1 MVLIINELVLMYH
14 NSRRNLCRQ
23 KKRDLTRG
31 ENHGDIGLAMVG
43 ISPMLRAEQGESL
56 KRKSLVNRKSGTS
69 DRALPLDGIHARSG
83 QGNRGVSRDIVDKY
97 LSEGKIPGFGL
108 GNGWRLPATA
118 IARHRKQQSRFGE
131 NQMRANLQAGRQG

>member
-1 MVLIINELVLMYH
+1 
-14 NSRRNLCRQ
+14 
-23 KKRDLTRG
+23 
-31 ENHGDIGLAMVG
+31 MVG

-69 DRALPLDGIHARSG
+69 DRALPLDGSHARSG